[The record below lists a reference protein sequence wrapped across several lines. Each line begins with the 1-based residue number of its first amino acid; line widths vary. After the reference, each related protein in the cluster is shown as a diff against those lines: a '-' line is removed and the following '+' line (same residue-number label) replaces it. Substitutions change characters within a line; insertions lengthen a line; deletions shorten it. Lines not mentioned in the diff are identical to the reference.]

1 MSGKTITDY
10 RAKMHLSCEMLA
22 DELAVKTSL
31 VVEWEKGESIPSKDQ
46 IAKLADIFHVSKES
60 LAKEMGQT
68 QSNGF
73 VFYPN
78 HANAKKRL
86 TQTDMVAIAVFFIG
100 LVTLAILIAIAFLE
114 PIHHTLPN
122 LQEVTGLMAYLYRY
136 PLFLVLMGMAIL
148 FVILGG
154 LLLIPLKQILKR
166 EHHSEPSGNS
176 IERRK
181 D

>member
-1 MSGKTITDY
+1 MSGKTIADL
-10 RAKMHLSCEMLA
+10 REKAQMSCEMLA
-22 DELAVKTSL
+22 EALAVKTNV
-31 VVEWEKGESIPSKDQ
+31 VVEWEKGKCIPSEDQ
-46 IAKLADIFHVSKES
+46 IAKLASVFHVSKES
-60 LAKEMGQT
+60 LAKEMDVA

-78 HANAKKRL
+78 HAIAKRQL
-86 TQTDMVAIAVFFIG
+86 TQTDIVGIAGFFIG

-114 PIHHTLPN
+114 PIRHTLPN

-136 PLFLVLMGMAIL
+136 PLFSVLMGMAVL

-154 LLLIPLKQILKR
+154 ILMTPLKQIFRK
-166 EHHSEPSGNS
+166 EPHSVPSDRS
-176 IERRK
+176 TERRN